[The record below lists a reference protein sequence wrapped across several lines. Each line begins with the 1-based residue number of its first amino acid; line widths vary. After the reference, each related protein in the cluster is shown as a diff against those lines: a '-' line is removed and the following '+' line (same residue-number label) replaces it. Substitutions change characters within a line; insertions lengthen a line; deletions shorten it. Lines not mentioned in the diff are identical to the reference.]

1 MRTPRRL
8 RRKGPQ
14 PAADGRPADAA
25 DRRWWPGRLVD
36 ALLAD
41 AVQASPAE
49 VAVVD
54 RDRRATYAEVD
65 RAVRSTAAAL
75 HGLGVRRGDVVSFQ
89 LPNWLEAYVVHYAT
103 VALGAISNPIV
114 PIYRERELGFILRQA
129 ASRVIVV
136 PETFRGCDHAAMLA
150 RLRAG
155 LPDLEHVLVVGDPP
169 PGTTALAD
177 VVGAADGTAPP
188 PVARDPGDPALLLY
202 TSGTE
207 ADPKGV
213 LHSHDTLVY
222 EAQSIV
228 DLYRLDGDDRILMP
242 SPVTHITGVL
252 YGLLM
257 PAMLRTRVVLQDVW
271 APGAALTLIER
282 ERCSVIIGATPF
294 LHGLAS
300 APELAERDV
309 RSLRVF
315 GCGGA
320 DVAPELIRSASE
332 RLGCRASRLYGSSE
346 CPTVSGTPIDDT
358 DEHHAMTDGRPI
370 GGARARV
377 VDVDGRELPAGSPG
391 ELVVRGPELFIGYL
405 DPALNARAFDAD
417 GWFRT
422 GDLATMDED
431 GYLRILGRA
440 KDVIVRGGENISAK
454 EVEDLLA
461 EHPDVVEV
469 AIVAMPDP
477 VLVERACAFVVPR
490 PGTTPTLAEL
500 VAFLREQRLAAQKLP
515 ERLELVDELVKTASG
530 KVQKYRLREEI
541 ARRIRE
547 EAE

>member
-1 MRTPRRL
+1 VR
-8 RRKGPQ
+8 
-14 PAADGRPADAA
+14 RPADAF

-36 ALLAD
+36 SLLDD
-41 AVQASPAE
+41 AVRAVPAD

-54 RDRRATYAEVD
+54 RERRVTYAEVARSV
-65 RAVRSTAAAL
+65 RATAAAL
-75 HGLGVRRGDVVSFQ
+75 HGLGVRRGDVVSYQ

-136 PETFRGCDHAAMLA
+136 PDAFRGCDHAAMLA
-150 RLRAG
+150 RLAPE

-169 PGTTALAD
+169 PGTTALAE
-177 VVGAADGTAPP
+177 VVAAAGDAAPP
-188 PVARDPGDPALLLY
+188 RVARDPGDPALLLY

-222 EAQSIV
+222 ETQSIV
-228 DLYRLDGDDRILMP
+228 DLYRMDGDDRILMP

-271 APGAALTLIER
+271 APGAALELIER

-294 LHGLAS
+294 LHGLAT
-300 APELAERDV
+300 APELERRDV
-309 RSLRVF
+309 SSLRVF

-320 DVAPELIRSASE
+320 DVAPELIRSASA

-358 DEHHAMTDGRPI
+358 DERHTTTDGRPI

-377 VDVDGRELPAGSPG
+377 VGEDGRELPAGTPG
-391 ELVVRGPELFIGYL
+391 ELVVRGPELFLGYL
-405 DPALNARAFDAD
+405 DPALTERAFDAD

-422 GDLATMDED
+422 GDLAAMDAY
-431 GYLRILGRA
+431 GHLRILGRL

-461 EHPDVVEV
+461 EHPDVAEV

-490 PGTTPTLAEL
+490 TGAAPTLADL
-500 VAFLREQRLAAQKLP
+500 TGFLRERGLATQKLP

-530 KVQKYRLREEI
+530 KVQKFRLREEI
-541 ARRIRE
+541 ARRLE
-547 EAE
+547 EEGR